1 MAYAFP
7 PSRVFPLQNPI
18 STTDIHKEMEVSAKD
33 SPFLERV
40 IAMDVGVRN
49 RYFVEPLEV
58 VARAGNMEERNKWAK
73 RGMRALAKQ
82 AVLEALE
89 RASLLPKDIHHII
102 TSNSVNPGTPGVDVY
117 AVNELVKR
125 GMSPSVKRTPATTLG
140 CVGGAHTLGT
150 AADWA
155 DTHPGKNVLVLIPE
169 PLSAVYQ
176 TGGHDISKPRKPA
189 SLDSLLW
196 RLFFGDSAAACVV
209 TTPNNARHDRPPRG
223 ACMRI
228 VDSWQYVIPDTM
240 TTYELDHLSDG
251 LHFLSERGAQR
262 MVRKLKAPLEEWLP
276 EGWRPETVIGHP
288 GGPAVLRNMAD
299 MLGFPADP
307 DDPGNPLK
315 LSWKRLAEIGNT
327 GGAAV
332 CDLLA
337 ETAEHAPNP
346 GSETLLLALGPGVT
360 GGAVRG
366 QMLDPNDTPAVA

>member
-7 PSRVFPLQNPI
+7 PSREFPLKNLI
-18 STTDIHKEMEVSAKD
+18 TTSDIHSEMDVSAKD

-40 IAMDVGVRN
+40 KAMDVGVQT
-49 RYFVEPLEV
+49 RYFVEPLEL
-58 VARAGNMEERNKWAK
+58 VARPGSMEERNTWAK
-73 RGMRALAKQ
+73 RGMRKLAIRAALG
-82 AVLEALE
+82 ALD
-89 RASLLPKDIHHII
+89 RARLLPKDIHHVV

-117 AVNELVKR
+117 VVNELVKL

-155 DTHPGKNVLVLIPE
+155 DTHPGQNVLVLIPE
-169 PLSAVYQ
+169 SLSAVYQ
-176 TGGHDISKPRKPA
+176 TGCHD
-189 SLDSLLW
+189 LDSLLW
-196 RLFFGDSAAACVV
+196 RLFFGDSAVACVV
-209 TTPNNARHDRPPRG
+209 TSPSNALDDRPPRG

-299 MLGFPADP
+299 ILGYPSGP
-307 DDPGNPLK
+307 EEPGNPLK
-315 LSWKRLAEIGNT
+315 LSWERLAKIGNT

-337 ETAEHAPNP
+337 ETAEHAPKP

-366 QMLDPNDTPAVA
+366 QMLDPNDIPAVA